1 MSLLMRTDTV
11 RTQSMPAIRPG
22 TTVDSMVATLADDI
36 VHGRLAPGT
45 PLDEGALGRRFG
57 VSRTP
62 AREALRELNAMGL
75 VQRSPNRRAIVT
87 PLTQKKIR
95 EMFEAM
101 AELEASA
108 TRLAAER
115 MSVQERRTL
124 ADIHRQSHDL
134 VQRGAVKEY
143 KDYNAFFHRLIYIGC
158 HSDYLAEL
166 VTTIKYRLAP
176 LRRAQ
181 FELPQRLQRSWQ
193 EHDRIVSAIMQGD
206 GLGAAEQARA
216 HMAAVGQASTHFAG
230 VDTP

>member
-1 MSLLMRTDTV
+1 MSR
-11 RTQSMPAIRPG
+11 IRPG

-45 PLDEGALGRRFG
+45 PLDEGALGSRFG

-75 VQRSPNRRAIVT
+75 VQRLPNRRATVT
-87 PLTQKKIR
+87 PLTPKKMR

-101 AELEASA
+101 AELEASVA
-108 TRLAAER
+108 RLAAER
-115 MSVQERRTL
+115 MTVHERQTL
-124 ADIHRQSHDL
+124 ADIHHQSSTL
-134 VQRGAVKEY
+134 VQRGAVEEY

-181 FELPQRLQRSWQ
+181 FELPQRLYHSWQ
-193 EHDRIVSAIMQGD
+193 EHDRIVSAILQAD

-216 HMAAVGQASTHFAG
+216 HIAAVGQASTYFAG
-230 VDTP
+230 VEQP